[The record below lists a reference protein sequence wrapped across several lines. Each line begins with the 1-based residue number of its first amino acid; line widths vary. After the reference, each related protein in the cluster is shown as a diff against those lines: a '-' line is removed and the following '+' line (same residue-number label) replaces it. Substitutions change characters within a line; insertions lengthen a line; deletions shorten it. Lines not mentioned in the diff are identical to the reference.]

1 LNKPREMIIFVPNVL
16 FANQSSLYM
25 AKKSTIVKN
34 WPKYLLQWGVLLAL
48 IVFITGLIPSEE
60 AVDPEKYCPMGGLQA
75 LATYLANN
83 SLPCSMSMI
92 QIAMGIALVAAVVLF
107 SKLFCAYICPVGTVQ
122 DLLSKARKAMHIKGI
137 RIMNGSVADKA
148 LRIVKYALVF
158 WIFYMTVN
166 ASELFC
172 KNLDPYYAIA
182 TGFKGEIT
190 LWMSIV
196 SISVIVLGSF
206 FIDMFWC
213 RYLCPLGAISN
224 SLKFW
229 VWIGVLFGVYVAAG
243 AVGADIP
250 WAVLLGAF
258 CILGYLLEVFHAKPK
273 LQILHVTK
281 DDALCNNCG
290 LCTKKCPYGIDV
302 KSCHSGK
309 LNHVDCTLC
318 GECVAACSTRA
329 LNIGVCKASKNKVW
343 NYVPA
348 VLTIVLIAFG
358 IWAGG
363 KFELPT
369 IDMTWGIE
377 NVAEDGTVTQLVDPD
392 KLEMTTIEGLRSVKC
407 YGSSMAFKAKLEK
420 IPGVHGVKVYVRRHA
435 ADITYDPAKTNHD
448 KIQEAIYVP
457 SKFRVA
463 TPDPAATGKLKVV
476 TIRTEGMYDKMDINY
491 LGLQMRNTGKKIYGL
506 ETEFACP
513 LIVRVYMDPSE
524 NLDEDWF
531 EDVVEMEVLNM
542 PVHGGGSKEIE
553 VDYEFVKLEDEV
565 GEIGTEEFIRKMFS
579 PFKAQFKQR
588 VEENAGKEQFVYEI
602 ADPNYEKPIILRNMP
617 FLSNHLSKHDGVI
630 GIYLNLNHELV
641 PAIQIRYA
649 EPMTADKL
657 WELMTME
664 TWTITYKKDDV
675 REEGAKIGFK
685 TPGVVRPYAVTE

>member
-1 LNKPREMIIFVPNVL
+1 
-16 FANQSSLYM
+16 M
-25 AKKSTIVKN
+25 AKKSTILKN
-34 WPKYLLQWGVLLAL
+34 WPKYLLQWGVLVAL

-83 SLPCSMSMI
+83 SLPCSMSMV

-122 DLLSKARKAMHIKGI
+122 DLLSKARNAMHIKGI
-137 RIMNGSVADKA
+137 KVANGSVLDKV

-196 SISVIVLGSF
+196 SISVILIGSF
-206 FIDMFWC
+206 FINMFWC

-229 VWIGVLFGVYVAAG
+229 VWIGVIFGVYVVAG
-243 AVGADIP
+243 VLGADIP

-258 CILGYLLEVFHAKPK
+258 CIAGYLLEIFHAKPK
-273 LQILHVTK
+273 LQVLHVTK
-281 DDALCNNCG
+281 DDALCNGCG
-290 LCTKKCPYGIDV
+290 LCMKKCPYNIDI
-302 KSCHSGK
+302 KSVHNGK
-309 LNHVDCTLC
+309 IQHVDCTLC
-318 GECVAACSTRA
+318 GECVAACSTNA
-329 LNIGVCKASKNKVW
+329 LNIGVCKPTRSKVW
-343 NYVPA
+343 NLVPA
-348 VLTIVLIAFG
+348 ILTVALIAFG

-369 IDMTWGIE
+369 IDMEWGIE
-377 NVAEDGTVTQLVDPD
+377 NVAEDGTVTQLVDPA
-392 KLEMTTIEGLRSVKC
+392 KLETTTIEGLRSVKC

-420 IPGVHGVKVYVRRHA
+420 IAGVHGVKVYVRRHA
-435 ADITYDPAKTNHD
+435 ADILFDPAKTNHD

-457 SKFRVA
+457 SKFRVN
-463 TPDPAATGKLKVV
+463 TPDHKVVPEVKVV

-491 LGLQMRNTGKKIYGL
+491 LGMQMRNTGKKIYGL

-524 NLDEDWF
+524 NLDKDWY
-531 EDVVEMEVLNM
+531 EEVVEMEVLQM
-542 PVHGGGSKEIE
+542 PVHGGGTKEIE
-553 VDYEFVKLEDEV
+553 VDYEFVKVEDEV
-565 GEIGTEEFIRKMFS
+565 TTISTEDFLKKMFS
-579 PFKAQFKQR
+579 PFKAQFKKR
-588 VEENAGKEQFVYEI
+588 VEENEGKEQFVYEI
-602 ADPNYEKPIILRNMP
+602 ANANYEKPIYLRNMP
-617 FLSNHLSKHDGVI
+617 FLSNHLSKHDGII
-630 GIYLNLNHELV
+630 GVYLNLNKDLV

-649 EPMTADKL
+649 EPMTAEKI
-657 WELMTME
+657 WELITME
-664 TWTITYKKDDV
+664 TWTITYKQDDV
-675 REEGAKIGFK
+675 REEAAKIAFK
-685 TPGVVRPYAVTE
+685 EQGTVYNYSK

>member
-1 LNKPREMIIFVPNVL
+1 
-16 FANQSSLYM
+16 M
-25 AKKSTIVKN
+25 AKKSTILKN
-34 WPKYLLQWGVLLAL
+34 WPKYLLQWGVLAAL
-48 IVFITGLIPSEE
+48 IVFITGIIPSEE

-75 LATYLANN
+75 LATYLAKS

-92 QIAMGIALVAAVVLF
+92 QIAMGIALAAAVVLF
-107 SKLFCAYICPVGTVQ
+107 SKLFCAYICPVGTIQ

-137 RIMNGSVADKA
+137 KISNGSVADKA

-158 WIFYMTVN
+158 WIFYMTVS

-196 SISVIVLGSF
+196 SICVIIIGSF
-206 FIDMFWC
+206 LVDMFWC

-229 VWIGVLFGVYVAAG
+229 VWIGVLFGAYYVAG
-243 AVGADIP
+243 VVGANIP

-258 CILGYLLEVFHAKPK
+258 CIVGYLLEIFHSKPK
-273 LQILHVTK
+273 LQLLHVTK

-290 LCTKKCPYGIDV
+290 LCMKKCPYHIDI
-302 KSCHSGK
+302 KSCHNGK
-309 LNHVDCTLC
+309 INHVDCTLC
-318 GECVAACSTRA
+318 GECTAVCSTGA
-329 LNIGVCKASKNKVW
+329 LNVGVCKPSKSKVW
-343 NYVPA
+343 NLVPA
-348 VLTIVLIAFG
+348 VLTVALIAFG

-363 KFELPT
+363 KIELPT
-369 IDMTWGIE
+369 IDMQWGIE
-377 NVAEDGTVTQLVDPD
+377 QMAEDGTVTQLVDPHSL
-392 KLEMTTIEGLRSVKC
+392 KTTTIEGLRSVKC

-420 IPGVHGVKVYVRRHA
+420 IAGVYGVKVFVKRHA
-435 ADITYDPAKTNHD
+435 ADILYDPSKTDHD

-457 SKFRVA
+457 SKFRVN
-463 TPDPAATGKLKVV
+463 TPDHKELKTLKVV

-491 LGLQMRNTGKKIYGL
+491 LGMQMRNTGKKIYGL

-524 NLDEDWF
+524 NLDKKWYKEI
-531 EDVVEMEVLNM
+531 VEMDVLEM
-542 PVHGGGSKEIE
+542 PVHGGGTKEVE
-553 VDYEFVKLEDEV
+553 VDYAFVRLEDEV
-565 GEIGTEEFIRKMFS
+565 SEISTEEFLRKMFS
-579 PFKAQFKQR
+579 PFKAQFKKR

-602 ADPNYEKPIILRNMP
+602 VNPNYEKPIYLRNMP
-617 FLSNHLSKHDGVI
+617 FLSNHLSKHEGIIGV
-630 GIYLNLNHELV
+630 YLNLNKDLN

-649 EPMTADKL
+649 APMTADKI
-657 WELMTME
+657 WELITME
-664 TWTITYKKDDV
+664 KWTITYKKDDV
-675 REEGAKIGFK
+675 REEAAKISFK
-685 TPGVVRPYAVTE
+685 EQGVVYNYAE

>member
-1 LNKPREMIIFVPNVL
+1 
-16 FANQSSLYM
+16 M
-25 AKKSTIVKN
+25 AKKSTILKN
-34 WPKYLLQWGVLLAL
+34 WPKYLLQWGVLVAL

-122 DLLSKARKAMHIKGI
+122 DLLSKARNAMHIKGI
-137 RIMNGSVADKA
+137 KVVNGSVLDKV

-206 FIDMFWC
+206 FINMFWC

-229 VWIGVLFGVYVAAG
+229 VWTGVIFGVYVVAG
-243 AVGADIP
+243 VLGANIP

-258 CILGYLLEVFHAKPK
+258 CIAGYLLEIFHAKPK
-273 LQILHVTK
+273 LQVLHVTK
-281 DDALCNNCG
+281 DDALCNSCG
-290 LCTKKCPYGIDV
+290 LCMKKCPYNIDI
-302 KSCHSGK
+302 KSVHNGK
-309 LNHVDCTLC
+309 VQHVDCTLC
-318 GECVAACSTRA
+318 GECIAACSTNA
-329 LNIGVCKASKNKVW
+329 LNIGICKPTKSKVW
-343 NYVPA
+343 NIVPA
-348 VLTIVLIAFG
+348 ILTVVLIAFG

-369 IDMTWGIE
+369 IDMKWGIE
-377 NVAEDGTVTQLVDPD
+377 NVAEDGTVTQLVDPAD
-392 KLEMTTIEGLRSVKC
+392 LETTTIEGLRSVKC

-420 IPGVHGVKVYVRRHA
+420 IAGVHGVKVYVRRHA
-435 ADITYDPAKTNHD
+435 ADILFDPSKTNHD

-457 SKFRVA
+457 SKFRVN
-463 TPDPAATGKLKVV
+463 TPDHNAVPEVKVV

-491 LGLQMRNTGKKIYGL
+491 LGMQMRNTGKKIYGL

-524 NLDEDWF
+524 DLDKDWY
-531 EDVVEMEVLNM
+531 EEVVEMEVLQM
-542 PVHGGGSKEIE
+542 PVHGGGTKEIE
-553 VDYEFVKLEDEV
+553 VDYEFVKVEDEV
-565 GEIGTEEFIRKMFS
+565 TTISTVDFLKKMFS
-579 PFKAQFKQR
+579 PFKAQFKKR
-588 VEENAGKEQFVYEI
+588 VEENEGKEQFVYEI
-602 ADPNYEKPIILRNMP
+602 ANANYEKPIYLRNMP
-617 FLSNHLSKHDGVI
+617 FLSNHLSRHEGIIGV
-630 GIYLNLNHELV
+630 YLNLNKDIV

-649 EPMTADKL
+649 EPMTAEKI
-657 WELMTME
+657 WELITME
-664 TWTITYKKDDV
+664 TWTITYKQDDV
-675 REEGAKIGFK
+675 REEAAKIAFK
-685 TPGVVRPYAVTE
+685 EQGTVYNYSK

>member
-1 LNKPREMIIFVPNVL
+1 
-16 FANQSSLYM
+16 M
-25 AKKSTIVKN
+25 AKKSTILKN
-34 WPKYLLQWGVLLAL
+34 WPKYLLQWGVLVAL

-83 SLPCSMSMI
+83 SLPCSMSMV

-122 DLLSKARKAMHIKGI
+122 DLLSKARNAMHIKGI
-137 RIMNGSVADKA
+137 KVVNGSVLDKV

-196 SISVIVLGSF
+196 SISVILIGSF
-206 FIDMFWC
+206 FINMFWC

-229 VWIGVLFGVYVAAG
+229 VWIGVIFGVYVVAG
-243 AVGADIP
+243 VLGADIP

-258 CILGYLLEVFHAKPK
+258 CIAGYLLEIFHAKPK
-273 LQILHVTK
+273 LQVLHVTK
-281 DDALCNNCG
+281 DDALCNGCG
-290 LCTKKCPYGIDV
+290 LCMKKCPYNIDI
-302 KSCHSGK
+302 KSVHNGK
-309 LNHVDCTLC
+309 IQHVDCTLC
-318 GECVAACSTRA
+318 GECVAACSTNA
-329 LNIGVCKASKNKVW
+329 LNIGVCKPTRSKVW
-343 NYVPA
+343 NLVPA
-348 VLTIVLIAFG
+348 ILTVALIAFG

-369 IDMTWGIE
+369 IDMEWGIE
-377 NVAEDGTVTQLVDPD
+377 NVAEDGTVTQLVDPA
-392 KLEMTTIEGLRSVKC
+392 KLETTTVEGLRSVKC

-420 IPGVHGVKVYVRRHA
+420 IAGVHGVKVYVRRHA
-435 ADITYDPAKTNHD
+435 ADILFDPAKTNHD

-457 SKFRVA
+457 SKFRVN
-463 TPDPAATGKLKVV
+463 TPDHKVVPEVKVV

-491 LGLQMRNTGKKIYGL
+491 LGMQMRNTGKKIYGL

-524 NLDEDWF
+524 NLDKESY
-531 EDVVEMEVLNM
+531 EEVVEMEVLQM
-542 PVHGGGSKEIE
+542 PVHGGGTKEIE
-553 VDYEFVKLEDEV
+553 VDYEFVKVEDEV
-565 GEIGTEEFIRKMFS
+565 TTISTEDFLKKMFS
-579 PFKAQFKQR
+579 PFKAQFKKR

-602 ADPNYEKPIILRNMP
+602 ANANYEKPIYLRNMP
-617 FLSNHLSKHDGVI
+617 FLSNHLSKHDGII
-630 GIYLNLNHELV
+630 GVYLNLNKDLV

-649 EPMTADKL
+649 EPMTAEKI
-657 WELMTME
+657 WELITME
-664 TWTITYKKDDV
+664 TWTITYKQDDV
-675 REEGAKIGFK
+675 REEAAKIAFK
-685 TPGVVRPYAVTE
+685 EQGTVYNYSK